1 MERTRTARPPLVAE
15 LRRRFTALRPPDAS
29 IVVPTVV
36 GMVVLRLVFLSF
48 PVIDLVGR
56 NDPAVVVG
64 GGGALAVILIAQTV
78 ILVRVLRGQEM
89 RARERVLAT
98 LEFAC
103 GLLAV
108 LAFGQWWVATPVFG
122 LVDVLICFQGRVRLG
137 LMLAGVV
144 TYLFAVARLYEPLI
158 LLAELAEFGLSVLVL
173 YALLK
178 LVINVR
184 ELHESRDE
192 IGILVLARDRA
203 RVARDLHDTLGQ
215 RLSVALIKLDVADRA
230 RRSDPAKGDRELGE
244 VRDLLREAAEDMQQT
259 VTGLRVITLAGEIAG
274 ARSVMTAA
282 GIEARTAVDDVE
294 DESIARVLAWAVRE
308 GSTNV
313 LKHSLASRCHIE
325 LDVRADHVELRL
337 SNDGATEPPAAAV
350 SGGHGI
356 VGLRERVLDLG
367 GTVETVTALGWHLLR
382 VSIPIEHPA

>member
-1 MERTRTARPPLVAE
+1 M
-15 LRRRFTALRPPDAS
+15 
-29 IVVPTVV
+29 PTVV
-36 GMVVLRLVFLSF
+36 GLVVLRLVLLSF
-48 PVIDLVGR
+48 PVVDLVRR
-56 NDPAVVVG
+56 NDPGVAIG
-64 GGGALAVILIAQTV
+64 GGVALAVIIVAQTV
-78 ILVRVLRGQEM
+78 ILVRVLRGQEL
-89 RARERVLAT
+89 RARERGLAT

-108 LAFGQWWVATPVFG
+108 LAFGQLWVATPVFG
-122 LVDVLICFQGRVRLG
+122 LVDVLICLQGRVRLG
-137 LMLAGVV
+137 FMLAGII
-144 TYLFAVARLYEPLI
+144 TYLFAVVRLYEPLV

-184 ELHESRDE
+184 ELQESRDE

-230 RRSDPAKGDRELGE
+230 RRSDPARGDRELGE
-244 VRDLLREAAEDMQQT
+244 VRELLRGAAADMQQI
-259 VTGLRVITLAGEIAG
+259 VTGLRVITLSGEIAG

-294 DESIARVLAWAVRE
+294 DESVAQVLAWAVRE

-313 LKHSLASRCHIE
+313 LKHSVASRCDIE

-337 SNDGATEPPAAAV
+337 SNDGATEPLVPAT

-367 GTVETVTALGWHLLR
+367 GTVETVTGLGWHLLR

>member
-1 MERTRTARPPLVAE
+1 MERARTARPPLLAV
-15 LRRRFTALRPPDAS
+15 LRRVGGLRPPDAS
-29 IVVPTVV
+29 TVVPTVV
-36 GMVVLRLVFLSF
+36 GLVVLRLVLLSF
-48 PVIDLVGR
+48 PVVDLVRR
-56 NDPAVVVG
+56 NDPAVAIG
-64 GGGALAVILIAQTV
+64 GGVALAVIVVAQTV
-78 ILVRVLRGQEM
+78 ILVRVLRGQEL
-89 RARERVLAT
+89 RARERGLAT

-108 LAFGQWWVATPVFG
+108 FAFGQLWVATPVFG
-122 LVDVLICFQGRVRLG
+122 LVDVLICLQGRVRLG
-137 LMLAGVV
+137 VMLAGVT
-144 TYLFAVARLYEPLI
+144 TYLFAVARLYEPLV
-158 LLAELAEFGLSVLVL
+158 LLAELAEFGLSILVL

-230 RRSDPAKGDRELGE
+230 RRSDPARGDRELGE
-244 VRDLLREAAEDMQQT
+244 VRDLLRGAAADMQQI

-282 GIEARTAVDDVE
+282 GIDARTAVDEVE
-294 DESIARVLAWAVRE
+294 DEAVARVLAWAVRE

-313 LKHSLASRCHIE
+313 LKHSVASRCDIE
-325 LDVRADHVELRL
+325 VDVRADHVELRL
-337 SNDGATEPPAAAV
+337 SNDGATEPRTPAT

-356 VGLRERVLDLG
+356 VGLRERVVDLG
-367 GTVETVTALGWHLLR
+367 GTVETVTALGCHLLR
-382 VSIPIEHPA
+382 VSIPIERPA